1 VKTVHRLIH
10 RECYRSIGLITL
22 GFLSLFVFL
31 DMVDELRN
39 VSAYSE
45 KGYEIQHAFFLV
57 LLNTPSHVY
66 ELLPIC
72 VLIGA
77 IYVMARFASSSE
89 FTILRTGGLTPFK
102 ALALLLKLGLVFV
115 ALTFVIGDYIAPW
128 TDQKAQLLQSK
139 YQGKVLK
146 NQTRGAWLKEKRDDK
161 NIVVYI
167 DAIQAEGDMRDV
179 RIQEFSPNGT
189 LLTEIKAAEAEIN
202 DSGTWE
208 LSQVTQSTFNLTPSA
223 LERGPA
229 NISVVQLSKMRWE
242 SDINPSMIA
251 ATLLNSDHMRTID
264 LFRYIQHLKKNEQE
278 SQKYEI
284 SFWRKVFYPISS
296 LVMFALALPFA
307 YLHFRSGNI
316 SVYVFGGVLV
326 GISFFLLNNLFGFI
340 GNLRGWE
347 PWLAAASPALL
358 YTAISM
364 SAFAWLVLR
373 R

>member
-1 VKTVHRLIH
+1 MKTVHRLVH
-10 RECYRSIGLITL
+10 RECYRAIGMITL

-39 VSAYSE
+39 LSAYAE
-45 KGYEIQHAFFLV
+45 KGYQIQHAFYLV

-77 IYVMARFASSSE
+77 IYVMARLASSSE
-89 FTILRTGGLTPFK
+89 FTILRTGGLTPVK
-102 ALALLLKLGLVFV
+102 ALVMLLKLGLVFV
-115 ALTFVIGDYIAPW
+115 TLTFLIGDYLAPW
-128 TDQKAQLLQSK
+128 TDQKAQLLQST

-146 NQTRGAWLKEKRDDK
+146 NQTRGAWLKEKRNDK
-161 NIVVYI
+161 NFIVYI
-167 DAIQAEGDMRDV
+167 DSIKPEGNMTDV
-179 RIQEFSPNGT
+179 RIQEFSTDGR
-189 LLTEIKAAEAEIN
+189 LLSEVKAKQAQLSEL
-202 DSGTWE
+202 GTWR
-208 LSQVTQSTFNLTPSA
+208 LSDVTQSTFTVASA
-223 LERGPA
+223 SSTQRQPQILVRQQDKLE
-229 NISVVQLSKMRWE
+229 WE
-242 SDINPSMIA
+242 SEINPSMIA
-251 ATLLNSDHMRTID
+251 ATLLNSDHMKTID
-264 LFRYIQHLKKNEQE
+264 LFRYIQHLKKNDQE

-296 LVMFALALPFA
+296 LVMLALALPFA

>member
-1 VKTVHRLIH
+1 MKTVHRLIH

-39 VSAYSE
+39 VSAYSD
-45 KGYEIQHAFFLV
+45 KGYQIQHAFLLV
-57 LLNTPSHVY
+57 LLNTPSHIY

-77 IYVMARFASSSE
+77 IYVMARLASSSE
-89 FTILRTGGLTPFK
+89 FTILRTGGLAPFK

-115 ALTFVIGDYIAPW
+115 AITFFIGDYLAPW
-128 TDQKAQLLQSK
+128 TDQKAQLLQSQ

-161 NIVVYI
+161 NFIVYI
-167 DAIQAEGDMRDV
+167 DAIKPQGEMIDV
-179 RIQEFSPNGT
+179 RVQEFSSTGVM
-189 LLTEIKAAEAEIN
+189 LSEIKASQAKLSDNGI
-202 DSGTWE
+202 WE
-208 LSQVTQSTFNLTPSA
+208 LSNVTQSTFNLAPNASS
-223 LERGPA
+223 PA
-229 NISVVQLSKMRWE
+229 NITVRQLNKLRWE